1 MRGGIAIHAGEAK
14 QLYEQRIRTR
24 TSKYW
29 KLFFVLR

>member
-1 MRGGIAIHAGEAK
+1 MGGGIAIRAGETK
-14 QLYEQRIRTR
+14 KLYEQRIRTR